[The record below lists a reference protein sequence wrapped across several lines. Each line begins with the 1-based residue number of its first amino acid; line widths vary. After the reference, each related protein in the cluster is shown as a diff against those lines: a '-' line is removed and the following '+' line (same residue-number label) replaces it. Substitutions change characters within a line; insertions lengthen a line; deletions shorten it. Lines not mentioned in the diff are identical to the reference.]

1 MEKENNGPLP
11 WNLIPDGICEPRQ
24 IWYPFARPR
33 IVRSEIKIRQYKDD
47 EGSDNKEEQMLDHK
61 TWQEDPNLIGQIS
74 INTEFITMLGFFLKH
89 FGTELM
95 EAQKKATDSNKKLRI
110 IVDYDPEE
118 KKSMI
123 SFSFYE
129 QCNHLEDQRTHQ
141 ADPSDVTRLK

>member
-1 MEKENNGPLP
+1 
-11 WNLIPDGICEPRQ
+11 
-24 IWYPFARPR
+24 
-33 IVRSEIKIRQYKDD
+33 
-47 EGSDNKEEQMLDHK
+47 MLDHK
-61 TWQEDPNLIGQIS
+61 TWQENPNLIGQIS

-123 SFSFYE
+123 SFSFISQPTSDVQASPDSPE
-129 QCNHLEDQRTHQ
+129 PANQCNQQQCQVSKLSDTATLHLYADSEAAQESHQ
-141 ADPSDVTRLK
+141 KRIESLVESKDAP